1 MRNRAIASL
10 LVVFFICLG
19 WLAPDSG
26 GVVAVSFEEKYA
38 DNSMLFMLYS
48 LDVKVNSDWSYTEKI
63 NKTVKVL
70 KEDAKVMGEIPIYY
84 EKGREEIVD
93 LEAFTTTPDNKKLG
107 STKVQD
113 FAVYVG
119 YPMYSDDMV
128 KVVTLPEVTIG
139 SILEHKYTRRSKGMP
154 IKNAFWYMYDIS
166 CSMPA
171 KEFRFTI
178 TMPENLGIKYKE
190 FGLTRKPV
198 ITRAGGD
205 ITYSWV
211 LNDIND
217 DEEEEE
223 YLPPPT
229 PEMMREGVE
238 FSSIGSWKDISDW
251 ILSLEKKNLAITPD
265 IMDKALKLTKGKA
278 TVRDKARSIMRY
290 VQKDFRYVSMS
301 FGNNGL
307 EPHSTDEV
315 FRNKYGDCKDLSLLC
330 KAMLA
335 AVGVDSNT
343 CLFNTEY
350 DINDPQYDLPVPT
363 LFDHVILMVKDEKE
377 GDFYLDP
384 LLDGYDIGEYPLD
397 YQMAYIFL
405 VADDGGKFERFP
417 IFEEK
422 RNYTGTNNSITIA
435 KDGSALIEGEGVW
448 DLDFSIVERRRLKN
462 YTNKEMEQFNAT
474 LDTYLVG
481 GGEMIKRELRGS
493 ELEYGVMKPYNKMK
507 RKNEYPITGGI
518 MIIDVSG
525 FERGSDFANKDR
537 KYPIFYPINSV
548 NEEVSDYNI
557 PEGYEII
564 YLPPNVDI
572 DNGFVNIKREYVK
585 TPGGVKITEVTRHK
599 RVELPKEE
607 YIKLKEFYD
616 NLTSTTQQ
624 RIIVKEVAAAG

>member
-1 MRNRAIASL
+1 MRNRAVASL

-19 WLAPDSG
+19 ALAPDSG

-48 LDVKVNSDWSYTEKI
+48 VDVKVNSDWSYTEKI
-63 NKTVKVL
+63 NKMVKVL
-70 KEDAKVMGEIPIYY
+70 KEDAKVMGEIPIRY
-84 EKGREEIVD
+84 EKGREEITD
-93 LEAFTTTPDNKKLG
+93 LEVFTTTPDNRKLG
-107 STKVQD
+107 PTKVQD
-113 FAVYVG
+113 FAVYGG

-128 KVVTLPEVTIG
+128 KVITLPEVTIG
-139 SILEHKYTRRSKGMP
+139 SMLEHKYTRRSKGMP
-154 IKNAFWYMYDIS
+154 IKNAFWYLYDIS

-178 TMPENLGIKYKE
+178 TMPESLGIKYKE
-190 FGLTRKPV
+190 FGLTRKPI

-205 ITYSWV
+205 ITYTWV

-217 DEEEEE
+217 DEDEEE

-238 FSSIGSWKDISDW
+238 FSSIESWKDISDW
-251 ILSLEKKNLAITPD
+251 ILSLEKKNLTITPE
-265 IMDKALKLTKGKA
+265 IKDKALKLTKGKT
-278 TVRDKARSIMRY
+278 TVREKARSIMRY

-335 AVGVDSNT
+335 AVGIDSNT
-343 CLFNTEY
+343 CLFNMEF

-397 YQMAYIFL
+397 YQMAYVFL
-405 VADDGGKFERFP
+405 VTDDGGRFERFP
-417 IFEEK
+417 IFDEK
-422 RNYTGTNNSITIA
+422 RNYTGTNRSIAIA
-435 KDGSALIEGEGVW
+435 KDGSALIEGQGVW

-462 YTNKEMEQFNAT
+462 FTNKEMEQFNAT

-481 GGEMIKRELRGS
+481 GGEMIKRELKGA
-493 ELEYGVMKPYNKMK
+493 ELEYGVMRPYNKMR

-518 MIIDVSG
+518 MIINING

-548 NEEVSDYNI
+548 SEEVSDYRI

-624 RIIVKEVAAAG
+624 RIIVKEVAAAN